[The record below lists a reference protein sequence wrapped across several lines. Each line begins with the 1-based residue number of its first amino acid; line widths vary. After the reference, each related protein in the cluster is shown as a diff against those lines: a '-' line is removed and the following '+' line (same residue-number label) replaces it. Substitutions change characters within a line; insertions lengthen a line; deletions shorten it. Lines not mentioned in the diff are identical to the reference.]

1 MLESLLAIKEVP
13 DPFGPD
19 ALGHRLSTIIR
30 VAPAGTVLHEQSYD
44 LDLLLS
50 RIWSSAA
57 STSGILNSQVK
68 RCRSAATP
76 ATGVGTIGQENSD
89 C

>member
-30 VAPAGTVLHEQSYD
+30 VARASTMLHEQSND
-44 LDLLLS
+44 LDLFLS
-50 RIWSSAA
+50 CLGSSAA
-57 STSGILNSQVK
+57 STPGILNSQVK
-68 RCRSAATP
+68 GCRSATTP
-76 ATGVGTIGQENSD
+76 ATRVSTIGQENSD
-89 C
+89 G